1 MAKIIFSGA
10 GITEIR
16 GKAGGSVFSRNASG
30 AFWRNRVN
38 PVNPQTSRQLAVRSG
53 FTSISTQWRD
63 LTNAER
69 QAWSD
74 FAPTMPF
81 QDALGQSKI
90 YTGNQLFM
98 KLNQSLTQASPA
110 TPLLTSPPS
119 PVTSPVLAVSLLEF
133 GVDGTDLTAVFTI
146 SPATVPAGFVMRV
159 FASPGL
165 SAGIMR
171 PQASLFRLVSTSP
184 TIATGVANIA
194 PDYEALY
201 GLPSEGS
208 KVYVRVVL
216 VSSASGQQFE
226 VFKGATVVVAV

>member
-38 PVNPQTSRQLAVRSG
+38 PVNPQTSRQMAVRGG
-53 FTSISTQWRD
+53 FTAISTQWRD
-63 LTNAER
+63 LTDAER

-81 QDALGQSKI
+81 QDALGQSKV

-98 KLNQSLTQASPA
+98 KLNQSLSQASPA

-119 PVTSPVLAVSLLEF
+119 PVTAPVLTVSSLLVNNDAGEAIATF
-133 GVDGTDLTAVFTI
+133 VI
-146 SPATVPAGFVMRV
+146 SPTTVPAGFVMRV
-159 FASPGL
+159 FATPSLSP
-165 SAGIMR
+165 GIMR
-171 PQASLFRLVSTSP
+171 PQASLYRLVATSP
-184 TIATGVANIA
+184 TVTTGTANFS
-194 PDYEALY
+194 PGYEALY
-201 GLPSEGS
+201 GAPTVGG
-208 KVYVRVVL
+208 KVFVRVML
-216 VSSASGQQFE
+216 VSTDSGQQFE
-226 VFKGATVVVAV
+226 MSKDSVIVAEA

>member
-38 PVNPQTSRQLAVRSG
+38 PVNPQTSRQLSVRSG

-63 LTNAER
+63 LSDADR

-110 TPLLTSPPS
+110 TALLASPPV
-119 PVTSPVLAVSLLEF
+119 PVTAPVITVSA
-133 GVDGTDLTAVFTI
+133 LTVINDAPDTTASMTI
-146 SPATVPAGFVMRV
+146 FPATVPSGFVLRV
-159 FASPGL
+159 FATPSI
-165 SAGIMR
+165 STGIMR
-171 PQASLFRLVSTSP
+171 PQASLFRLAATAP
-184 TIATGVANIA
+184 TVTAGVVALG
-194 PDYEALY
+194 PGYTELY
-201 GLPSEGS
+201 GAATVGS
-208 KVYVRVVL
+208 KVYVRVIL
-216 VSSASGQQFE
+216 VSNISGQQFE
-226 VFKGATVVVAV
+226 VFKGATIVEAA